1 MTPSERELGSPSG
14 ISEPP
19 HSKLTL
25 RSSREVTS
33 SDLHDITASS
43 SQPFAKSI
51 KSLSTPESRLPWTGD
66 PSSVTKARSPSN
78 QRSQN
83 HGRSAVSSRG
93 SSPSGCAI
101 DSNEAYRQ
109 LIVRSFAP
117 RVAVFASTDT
127 EEFIGQKGFKNG
139 LYSLLR
145 PYGEN
150 LPGKVVIRN
159 SMGGSRA
166 WDDFGIRFMD
176 SQELQKDSAHH
187 ASDQTVDP
195 KARNLVIG
203 SQHVF
208 EQTGTSY
215 SNITGASIDKVLDHY
230 LQTEGVF
237 SEGQGKGNFDFHDSY
252 ESRHDSSPLYPFYLR
267 KLLSGA
273 SIVPHETFSHP
284 VACLIA
290 VSSHNSAPIEA
301 LRQLY
306 SNTSHASN
314 RISAWMGTEYLRYY
328 VLVHD
333 EENDD
338 ITKSTAL
345 FDLMKRHF
353 GLHCHLLRLRRSQ
366 CALTDDDSTKV
377 PSCEWLSVDEETEKL
392 RMKGRFCGVS
402 LSEDM
407 LNTDVRRLH

>member
-33 SDLHDITASS
+33 GDLPNITAPG
-43 SQPFAKSI
+43 SQPFAKTI
-51 KSLSTPESRLPWTGD
+51 KSLSAPESRLPLTGD
-66 PSSVTKARSPSN
+66 PSSTSKPRSPSN

-83 HGRSAVSSRG
+83 HGLSAVSSRG
-93 SSPSGCAI
+93 SSPSGPAI
-101 DSNEAYRQ
+101 DCNEAYRQ

-159 SMGGSRA
+159 SVGGSRG
-166 WDDFGIRFMD
+166 WDDFGIRFID
-176 SQELQKDSAHH
+176 SQELQKDSAHQTG
-187 ASDQTVDP
+187 DETVDP

-208 EQTGTSY
+208 EQTRSSY

-237 SEGQGKGNFDFHDSY
+237 SDGQGKESFDFQDSY
-252 ESRHDSSPLYPFYLR
+252 ESRHGSSPLYPFYLR

-273 SIVPHETFSHP
+273 SIVPYETFSQP

-290 VSSHNSAPIEA
+290 ISSHNLAPIEA
-301 LRQLY
+301 LRRLY

-314 RISAWMGTEYLRYY
+314 RTSGWMGTEYLRYY

-377 PSCEWLSVDEETEKL
+377 PSCEWLSVEEETEKF
-392 RMKGRFCGVS
+392 RTRGRFCEVS
-402 LSEDM
+402 LLRKSA
-407 LNTDVRRLH
+407 